1 MERVRLSQSL
11 RWPPFAGMNIA
22 SATKKLIEGLFK
34 SFKKYITLAEE
45 LYLVGVAIIKTFRS

>member
-1 MERVRLSQSL
+1 MAAICR
-11 RWPPFAGMNIA
+11 IA

-45 LYLVGVAIIKTFRS
+45 LYLVGVAIIKTFTGY